1 MFSHNVV
8 FKTELTMRATITL
21 IICLFAQF
29 LFAQKPRL
37 VAPIGHSSQVNFL
50 SVSPNGKYIASIS
63 WDKTAKIWDLQGREI
78 QTFKDPSEGFNTV
91 AFSQNNEWVLTTSRD
106 RSIRLWDIK
115 TGKERRVF
123 REPSQNDVSG
133 LGVAAI
139 DTKGKLLA
147 TSTDEDSVVK
157 VWNIETGQ
165 PVQKIGKFQTGVNA
179 LAFSP
184 NGNQML
190 TGAWEGEIIREDA
203 PCMGCPAE
211 KRVGAGVAK
220 LWDVKTS
227 QLLNSFGGHQE
238 TLTALAFSNSGEYVL
253 TGDNEGVIRLWT
265 PKSDTPVR
273 SFGRLG
279 EANAGAVFHL
289 DVSADDKYV
298 MAVFGDGAVKFWE
311 LQTGKT
317 VEFLTKANT
326 DTRAAAFLPNC
337 HACDGD
343 AILLGGNDGSFRLVD
358 FKGNLVQVFKGS
370 STALTALAFSTVKTD
385 EGRSLYLGT
394 KKGIT
399 SCDLSNIDLH
409 VFDTISG
416 AAHSSQIAFSPDGAL
431 HMANQNMAAEW
442 NAMGKLLGKNELPK
456 PSDFFGS
463 RNLAISPP
471 ADTDPKG
478 GKYVAITGRDNS
490 FDLVERRTGKVI
502 RNFKRP
508 EETSEPAEP
517 NAFDGAM
524 RLDFKLERVND
535 LAFSPSGNYI
545 LSGDMGDNDAKLW
558 DPAGIRKPQFLIGHT
573 GPVQSVAFSPVGP
586 FMLTGSNDS
595 TAKLWDLNLNLI
607 QTFEGHTYAVFY
619 VSFSPDGK
627 SVLTASGDG
636 TAKLWNPETGKC
648 LHTFPVD
655 HPADFVF
662 SPDGKYLLHLNLD
675 NTIHFY
681 DAQNTNLLATMAI
694 LNEKD
699 WVITTPSG
707 LFDASAGAMEL
718 MYFISGDEVIE
729 LEQLKERYYEP
740 GLMAK
745 LMGFSSGDL
754 RDVQQFKDLQL
765 YPLVEAS
772 INQNRLDIQL
782 VKRNGGLGKLS
793 FFVNGKEV
801 AEDINSGRKESL
813 SLDLKEFAKYYRT
826 DTLNTLSL
834 RAYNTDGWLK
844 SQALS
849 FPYTYIAARGSG
861 QGGGVTL
868 GNSKP
873 RLFAIIVGTADYSG
887 ETLDLKYA
895 DQDASSIAA
904 ALNAAGQ
911 QLFGSDVQ
919 LKLLSTKSNVS
930 AEVAG
935 SVQSEISNK
944 ANIKA
949 AFDAFAQQAQ
959 PTDVLVLY
967 FSGHGITYGEAEK
980 AQFFY
985 LTKDIGSED
994 LSDPEIRNKFTISS
1008 NELTDWIK
1016 SIAAQKQVLILDA
1029 CNSGKIV
1036 ETLSTIGQKDL
1047 NPSQVRALDRMKD
1060 RTGMFILTGSA
1071 ANMVSYEAS
1080 QFGQG
1085 LLTYSL
1091 LQGMSG
1097 LALTDDKRVDVM
1109 TLFQYSR
1116 DKVPELA
1123 KSINGV
1129 QIPTLAF
1136 PVGGGSFDIGIV
1148 NEKVKIPLSQ
1158 AKPVFIRN
1166 NFQDEDAF
1174 EDVLGLTDAL
1184 EQYFRQQTA
1193 KGVQSK
1199 LIYVD
1204 VKEYENAF
1212 SMKGRYKVT
1221 GNEVAVRVR
1230 LYKGKSPLG
1239 DELNVNGKK
1248 DDMPGLV
1255 KQILQTVM
1263 PLAK

>member
-1 MFSHNVV
+1 
-8 FKTELTMRATITL
+8 
-21 IICLFAQF
+21 QF
-29 LFAQKPRL
+29 LK
-37 VAPIGHSSQVNFL
+37 
-50 SVSPNGKYIASIS
+50 
-63 WDKTAKIWDLQGREI
+63 
-78 QTFKDPSEGFNTV
+78 
-91 AFSQNNEWVLTTSRD
+91 
-106 RSIRLWDIK
+106 
-115 TGKERRVF
+115 
-123 REPSQNDVSG
+123 
-133 LGVAAI
+133 
-139 DTKGKLLA
+139 
-147 TSTDEDSVVK
+147 
-157 VWNIETGQ
+157 
-165 PVQKIGKFQTGVNA
+165 
-179 LAFSP
+179 
-184 NGNQML
+184 
-190 TGAWEGEIIREDA
+190 
-203 PCMGCPAE
+203 
-211 KRVGAGVAK
+211 
-220 LWDVKTS
+220 
-227 QLLNSFGGHQE
+227 
-238 TLTALAFSNSGEYVL
+238 
-253 TGDNEGVIRLWT
+253 
-265 PKSDTPVR
+265 
-273 SFGRLG
+273 
-279 EANAGAVFHL
+279 
-289 DVSADDKYV
+289 
-298 MAVFGDGAVKFWE
+298 
-311 LQTGKT
+311 
-317 VEFLTKANT
+317 
-326 DTRAAAFLPNC
+326 
-337 HACDGD
+337 
-343 AILLGGNDGSFRLVD
+343 
-358 FKGNLVQVFKGS
+358 
-370 STALTALAFSTVKTD
+370 
-385 EGRSLYLGT
+385 
-394 KKGIT
+394 
-399 SCDLSNIDLH
+399 
-409 VFDTISG
+409 
-416 AAHSSQIAFSPDGAL
+416 
-431 HMANQNMAAEW
+431 
-442 NAMGKLLGKNELPK
+442 
-456 PSDFFGS
+456 
-463 RNLAISPP
+463 
-471 ADTDPKG
+471 
-478 GKYVAITGRDNS
+478 
-490 FDLVERRTGKVI
+490 
-502 RNFKRP
+502 
-508 EETSEPAEP
+508 
-517 NAFDGAM
+517 
-524 RLDFKLERVND
+524 
-535 LAFSPSGNYI
+535 
-545 LSGDMGDNDAKLW
+545 
-558 DPAGIRKPQFLIGHT
+558 GHT
-573 GPVQSVAFSPVGP
+573 GPVQAVAFSPVSP
-586 FMLTGSNDS
+586 LMLTGSNDN
-595 TAKLWDLNLNLI
+595 TAKLWDLNLKAV
-607 QTFEGHTYAVFY
+607 QTFTGHTDAVFH
-619 VSFSPDGK
+619 VSISTDGK
-627 SVLTASGDG
+627 FVLTASGDG

-648 LHTFPVD
+648 LHTFQVD
-655 HPADFVF
+655 QPADFVF

-707 LFDASAGAMEL
+707 LFDASPGAMEL

-740 GLMAK
+740 GLIAK
-745 LMGFSSGDL
+745 VMGFVSGEL
-754 RDVQQFKDLQL
+754 RDVQQFKDLPL

-782 VKRNGGLGKLS
+782 EKRNGGLGKLS

-813 SLDLKEFAKYYRT
+813 SLELKEFAKYYRT

-834 RAYNTDGWLK
+834 RAYNAEGWLK
-844 SQALS
+844 SQAFS
-849 FPYTYIAARGSG
+849 FPYAYVAARGSG
-861 QGGGVTL
+861 QGSAPTL
-868 GNSKP
+868 GNGKP

-887 ETLDLKYA
+887 EKLDLKYA
-895 DQDASSIAA
+895 DQDATSIAA

-911 QLFGSDVQ
+911 QLFGNDVQ

-930 AEVAG
+930 AELAG
-935 SVQSEISNK
+935 SVQSDISTK

-980 AQFFY
+980 AQFYY
-985 LTKDIGSED
+985 LTKDIASED
-994 LSDPEIRNKFTISS
+994 LSDPEIRSKLTISS

-1016 SIAAQKQVLILDA
+1016 GIAAQKQVLILDA

-1036 ETLSTIGQKDL
+1036 ETLSTIGKKDL

-1148 NEKVKIPLSQ
+1148 NDKVKIPLSQ

-1230 LYKGKSPLG
+1230 LYKGKSALG
-1239 DELNVNGKK
+1239 DELKVNGKK

-1255 KQILQTVM
+1255 KQILQAVM

>member
-1 MFSHNVV
+1 MKPWIVYWIFLIPCFLEAQTPKLVV
-8 FKTELTMRATITL
+8 
-21 IICLFAQF
+21 
-29 LFAQKPRL
+29 P
-37 VAPIGHSSQVNFL
+37 VGHTKSVN
-50 SVSPNGKYIASIS
+50 A
-63 WDKTAKIWDLQGREI
+63 
-78 QTFKDPSEGFNTV
+78 V
-91 AFSQNNEWVLTTSRD
+91 AFSLN
-106 RSIRLWDIK
+106 
-115 TGKERRVF
+115 
-123 REPSQNDVSG
+123 
-133 LGVAAI
+133 
-139 DTKGKLLA
+139 
-147 TSTDEDSVVK
+147 
-157 VWNIETGQ
+157 GQ
-165 PVQKIGKFQTGVNA
+165 YI
-179 LAFSP
+179 
-184 NGNQML
+184 L
-190 TGAWEGEIIREDA
+190 TGSDDR
-203 PCMGCPAE
+203 
-211 KRVGAGVAK
+211 KAK
-220 LWDVKTS
+220 LWD
-227 QLLNSFGGHQE
+227 L
-238 TLTALAFSNSGEYVL
+238 SG
-253 TGDNEGVIRLWT
+253 R
-265 PKSDTPVR
+265 
-273 SFGRLG
+273 
-279 EANAGAVFHL
+279 
-289 DVSADDKYV
+289 
-298 MAVFGDGAVKFWE
+298 E
-311 LQTGKT
+311 LQVFSGH
-317 VEFLTKANT
+317 T
-326 DTRAAAFLPNC
+326 DY
-337 HACDGD
+337 
-343 AILLGGNDGSFRLVD
+343 I
-358 FKGNLVQVFKGS
+358 
-370 STALTALAFSTVKTD
+370 TAV
-385 EGRSLYLGT
+385 
-394 KKGIT
+394 
-399 SCDLSNIDLH
+399 
-409 VFDTISG
+409 
-416 AAHSSQIAFSPDGAL
+416 AFSPDG
-431 HMANQNMAAEW
+431 Q
-442 NAMGKLLGKNELPK
+442 
-456 PSDFFGS
+456 
-463 RNLAISPP
+463 RI
-471 ADTDPKG
+471 
-478 GKYVAITGRDNS
+478 
-490 FDLVERRTGKVI
+490 
-502 RNFKRP
+502 
-508 EETSEPAEP
+508 
-517 NAFDGAM
+517 
-524 RLDFKLERVND
+524 
-535 LAFSPSGNYI
+535 
-545 LSGDMGDNDAKLW
+545 
-558 DPAGIRKPQFLIGHT
+558 
-573 GPVQSVAFSPVGP
+573 
-586 FMLTGSNDS
+586 LTGSLDQ
-595 TAKLWDLNLNLI
+595 TAKLWDLSGKVLHSFTGHSDAVNAVAFSSDGQQVLTGSSDQTAKLWDLSGKVLQTFAGHEDIVWSVAFSPDRQHVLTGSKDQTARLWDLSGEGITSIIGHKEEVVSVAFSPDGQRVLTGSLDKTAQLWDLTGKPLIIFAGHKFGVTSVAFSPDGQQVLSGSLDKTAKRWDLSGKELTTFSGHSANINAIVFSPDGQKVLTGCLDNTAKLWDLSGRELQSYIGHSSSISSVAFSPEGRRVLVGSADKTAKLWNLTGEDLKAFLGHTAKVYAVAFSPDGQYVLTSSEDQTAKLWDLSGRELQSFGGHSSDVLSVAFSPDGQRILI
-607 QTFEGHTYAVFY
+607 GNADNTATLYTLTGKTLRSFAGHQGPVMSVSISPDGQRVLTGSYDNTAKLWDLSGRVLQTFEGHMDALWTVA
-619 VSFSPDGK
+619 FSPDGK
-627 SVLTASGDG
+627 QVLTGSSDH
-636 TAKLWNPETGKC
+636 TAKLWDLSGKIIKTFAG
-648 LHTFPVD
+648 HTDAVS
-655 HPADFVF
+655 AVAF
-662 SPDGKYLLHLNLD
+662 SPDGQHILTGSWDHSAMLWDLKGNVLTSLFGHEDGISSVAFSPDGQTIITGSLD
-675 NTIHFY
+675 NMVKLW
-681 DAQNTNLLATMAI
+681 DLDKGRELATLIAI
-694 LNEKD
+694 DAAD
-699 WVITTPSG
+699 WVLTTPSG
-707 LFDASAGAMEL
+707 LFDASPGAMIRL
-718 MYFISGDEVIE
+718 HYMMGLDVVE
-729 LEQLKERYYEP
+729 LEQIKERYYEP
-740 GLMAK
+740 GLITK
-745 LMGFSSGDL
+745 VLNNSSGDL

-772 INQNRLDIQL
+772 INQNRLNIQL

-834 RAYNTDGWLK
+834 RAYNADGWLK

-861 QGGGVTL
+861 QGAGVTL

-887 ETLDLKYA
+887 EKLDLKYA
-895 DQDASSIAA
+895 DQDAGSIAA

-967 FSGHGITYGEAEK
+967 FSGHGITYGEVEK